1 MLLRS
6 IEMECSLLQGE
17 MRAAKELSSALDRV
31 LVAEPNDGKPATGDP
46 APSRLA
52 ERRADP
58 RPAPPRL
65 EAQQSSLSRS
75 FDKLGASFDKLGA
88 MATKSR
94 SRSSSWSTA
103 DLADAKG
110 SIPRDA
116 DPAVIKAR
124 IRRMEE
130 EVVRLRAKLPDYV
143 QKLILGYEL
152 RTFYFEVSSS
162 SMKQHTSHPL
172 LTPSPHDLCL
182 PRYDTDS

>member
-31 LVAEPNDGKPATGDP
+31 LVAEPNDGKRATGDP

-65 EAQQSSLSRS
+65 QAQQSSSAGLSINWARLSINSAQWPLSR
-75 FDKLGASFDKLGA
+75 GAARPRGQPQ
-88 MATKSR
+88 TWPTR
-94 SRSSSWSTA
+94 
-103 DLADAKG
+103 G

-116 DPAVIKAR
+116 DPAIIKAR
-124 IRRMEE
+124 IGRMEE
-130 EVVRLRAKLPDYV
+130 EVVQLRTKLPDYV
-143 QKLILGYEL
+143 QLSSATSCVILL
-152 RTFYFEVSSS
+152 
-162 SMKQHTSHPL
+162 
-172 LTPSPHDLCL
+172 
-182 PRYDTDS
+182 